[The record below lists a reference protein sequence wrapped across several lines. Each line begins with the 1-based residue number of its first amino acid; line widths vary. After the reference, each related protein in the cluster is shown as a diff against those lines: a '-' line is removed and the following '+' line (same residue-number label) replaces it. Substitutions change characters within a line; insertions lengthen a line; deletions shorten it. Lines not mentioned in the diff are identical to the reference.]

1 MAATP
6 KRRSYDSSS
15 RRKSADNTVQ
25 SILDAARKLFVEHG
39 YNGTTMA
46 AVAQAAGIALDT
58 IYAAVGRK
66 PKLLRLLIEGAIS
79 GTEEPIP
86 AEERPYVRAI
96 RAETGA
102 VGKLWIYA
110 AALCAIHPRLAPM
123 VRILQMAAPFD
134 AELAALWCEISAR
147 RASNMLLFA
156 EDLLA
161 TGQIRAELSAQQV
174 ADIIWSTGSPEFYL
188 LLVGERR
195 WETEAFER
203 WLGDTWV
210 QLLCAAH

>member
-1 MAATP
+1 MAAIA
-6 KRRSYDSSS
+6 KRRSYDSTS

-25 SILDAARKLFVEHG
+25 SILDAARTLFMEHG
-39 YNGTTMA
+39 YNATTMSA
-46 AVAQAAGIALDT
+46 IAERAGIALDT

-79 GTEEPIP
+79 GREEPIP

-96 RAETGA
+96 RAESAA
-102 VGKLWIYA
+102 VGKLRIYA

-134 AELAALWCEISAR
+134 AELAALWREISTR

-161 TGQIRAELSAQQV
+161 TGQIRAEAPAQQI
-174 ADIIWSTGSPEFYL
+174 ADIVWSTGSPEFYL

-195 WETEAFER
+195 WGIEAFEK